1 MIPQN
6 IVWNLST
13 ATEQTLSNMQ
23 GYSVDFG
30 SLAIAPNSSLQPLA
44 KTISNCVAPT
54 LFGALTASNASGT
67 LSSIDLSSI
76 SSATTTINDSLS
88 PVKDLYN
95 MFAG

>member
-30 SLAIAPNSSLQPLA
+30 SLSIAPNSSLQPLA

-54 LFGALTASNASGT
+54 LFGALTASNASGN
-67 LSSIDLSSI
+67 LNSIDLTALTSV
-76 SSATTTINDSLS
+76 TTTVNNALS
-88 PVKDLYN
+88 PVKDL
-95 MFAG
+95 